1 MSIAFPINLKKKKKR
16 KKKGGRGEGPSN
28 GFLASPRD
36 PSTFASVEDY
46 MEYVQ
51 QERESTPDVST
62 APISALPTPPA
73 TSQAPIVPNWC
84 ENFFPRPTS
93 LSPLPPT
100 FIDNAINNFKQLQAY
115 VVSIPIT
122 KNNPPAYPSEMTT
135 AKLPPMKDFLAWNVR
150 LFHGGAM
157 DFETELA
164 QALYVVPCTRAEYDN
179 QTLALESGV
188 LEGNIELYKRMDL
201 AMLIAV
207 LDHVSRPFVSSVD
220 ASPIPSVLSAYLSSA
235 DCSHRAM
242 CASG

>member
-1 MSIAFPINLKKKKKR
+1 
-16 KKKGGRGEGPSN
+16 
-28 GFLASPRD
+28 
-36 PSTFASVEDY
+36 
-46 MEYVQ
+46 
-51 QERESTPDVST
+51 
-62 APISALPTPPA
+62 
-73 TSQAPIVPNWC
+73 
-84 ENFFPRPTS
+84 
-93 LSPLPPT
+93 
-100 FIDNAINNFKQLQAY
+100 
-115 VVSIPIT
+115 
-122 KNNPPAYPSEMTT
+122 MTT

-235 DCSHRAM
+235 DCSHRAKVCFGLM
-242 CASG
+242 SCLPFPMHRDTQAMLRAVMRALCKIRTEVGGTEGWVEVLLSVGVGMGVVGRSEVF